1 MIQQFHFQEQ
11 VYRNENT
18 NSKNDIWHTYVHS
31 SIIYNT
37 QDTETT
43 QMTTA
48 NEWKKRSCDSF
59 FFFSDIYMNG
69 DISILWVVLSLS
81 FLFYFIYC
89 FFIFLRVS
97 FEAQK
102 FLVLMKFNLSIFS
115 LITYAFDVMS
125 KKPLPNPR

>member
-1 MIQQFHFQEQ
+1 MSIQIFCTFSVGQIVFLLLS
-11 VYRNENT
+11 Y
-18 NSKNDIWHTYVHS
+18 
-31 SIIYNT
+31 
-37 QDTETT
+37 
-43 QMTTA
+43 
-48 NEWKKRSCDSF
+48 KRSVYILDAGP
-59 FFFSDIYMNG
+59 FSDIYMNG